1 MSFAGI
7 DTFTEFIVA
16 FTALVGAVKFLV
28 MPLRR
33 TLSIIE
39 ANRDLYEA
47 QLRKNG
53 GGSLTDKTD
62 RIYRDVFPVDGPTM
76 REMLVDIAE
85 QQKLNAKLVGDQHK
99 SNTKRL
105 DAIEADQKRM
115 AECLKAKHEGDAA

>member
-7 DTFTEFIVA
+7 DTLTEFIVA
-16 FTALVGAVKFLV
+16 LTALLGAVKFLV

-62 RIYRDVFPVDGPTM
+62 RIYRDVFPGDGPSM
-76 REMLVDIAE
+76 REMLEDIAV
-85 QQKLNAKLVGDQHK
+85 QQKLNARLVADQHR
-99 SNTKRL
+99 SNTRRL
-105 DAIEADQKRM
+105 DAIEAEQRHV
-115 AECLKAKHEGDAA
+115 AACLKAKEEGDAA